1 MSFLDGFTIID
12 MASVGPAA
20 RATRILADYGMKV
33 IKVAPVSAASGK
45 QIAPIYHAYS
55 GGRGSQRIRVNIKE
69 EAGKKVIYQLAKNS
83 DAIIESYR
91 PGVAKRL
98 GIGYEDLREKNSS
111 LIYCSTS
118 GYGQDGPYS
127 QWAGHDINYLALG
140 GYLAASGTDSEGLP
154 ALAGATIA
162 DSAGGGMH
170 AAIAII
176 AALVQRLK
184 SGEGAYLDVS
194 ATDGVLNLMSLF
206 IDQYTATGEETKPG
220 NSVLTGQYAWYRVY
234 GTAGGGAVSVGA
246 IEPHFFKNLCRLLD
260 LEKYADSQYDEAAQ
274 EQMKADFQARF
285 ISKDRD
291 YWVETLS
298 GNDTCV
304 APVLSVAEVSSD
316 QHLQARDSF
325 NQVSYPGVKDFTQL
339 APIFAGME
347 KTQTGVSLQ
356 DGNITNTD
364 SVLEGAGFSEADIEQ
379 LRNDGVVE

>member
-1 MSFLDGFTIID
+1 MSFLEGFTIID

-20 RATRILADYGMKV
+20 RATRILADYGMDV
-33 IKVAPVSAASGK
+33 LKVAPVSAKSGK

-55 GGRGSQRIRVNIKE
+55 GGRGTRRIRVDLKSD
-69 EAGKKVIYQLAKNS
+69 AGREVICQLAKNS
-83 DAIIESYR
+83 DALIESFR

-98 GIGYEDLREKNSS
+98 GVGYEDLSVLNAG

-118 GYGQDGPYS
+118 GYGQNGPYS

-176 AALVQRLK
+176 AALVKRLQ

-220 NSVLTGQYAWYRVY
+220 NSVLTGQYAWYGVY
-234 GTAGGGAVSVGA
+234 ATAGGGAISVGA
-246 IEPHFFKNLCRLLD
+246 IEAHFFKNLCRLLD
-260 LEKYADSQYDEAAQ
+260 LENYTDSQYDEAVQ

-285 ISKDRD
+285 ITKDRD

-298 GNDTCV
+298 AHDTCV

-316 QHLQARDSF
+316 QHLQARASF
-325 NQVSYPGVKDFTQL
+325 NQANYPGVKEFTQL

-347 KTQTGVSLQ
+347 KTQTSVSLQ
-356 DGNITNTD
+356 DGNITDTD
-364 SVLEGAGFSEADIEQ
+364 TVLASAGFSKAEIDK
-379 LRNDGVVE
+379 LRNDGIVE